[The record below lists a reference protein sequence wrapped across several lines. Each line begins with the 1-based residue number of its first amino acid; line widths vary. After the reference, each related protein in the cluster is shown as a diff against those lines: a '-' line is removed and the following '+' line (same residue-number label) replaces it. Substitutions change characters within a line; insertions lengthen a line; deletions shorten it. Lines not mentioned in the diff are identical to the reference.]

1 MKDTIF
7 PEWALKYK
15 EKGMTLRKK
24 GKGYALL
31 KVTSTY
37 VKGSYPKLSQTYLG
51 MVTEEGF
58 HPAKID
64 LKKDETSFFEW
75 GLSSYIF
82 DNYHRELQRS
92 CYGTS
97 GDIKEAIIKLGIVY
111 FAHGSIS
118 ENILKLCAL
127 TYQEIDVLSKV
138 KNTTSM
144 SRIEAIKNKI
154 DMLFKRDFSDEDTRN
169 ELIALMRLEMI
180 HKSEDRTK
188 KKHSQM
194 VIEILE
200 RVKNETK

>member
-1 MKDTIF
+1 MNKINY

-15 EKGMTLRKK
+15 EKGTTLRKK
-24 GKGYALL
+24 GKGYALI

-51 MVTEEGF
+51 MITEDGF

-64 LKKDETSFFEW
+64 LKKEEISFLEW

-82 DNYHRELQRS
+82 DSYHRELQRA

-97 GDIKEAIIKLGIVY
+97 GDNKEAIIKLGIVY

-118 ENILKLCAL
+118 KNVLKLCAL
-127 TYQEIDVLSKV
+127 TYKEIDILSKI

-154 DMLFKRDFSDEDTRN
+154 DLLFKRDFSDEETRN
-169 ELIALMRLEMI
+169 ELIALLRLEVI
-180 HKSEDRTK
+180 HESEDIAK
-188 KKHSQM
+188 KQHSQR
-194 VIEILE
+194 VKEILD
-200 RVKNETK
+200 RSKK

>member
-1 MKDTIF
+1 MKNKEY

-24 GKGYALL
+24 GNGYALL

-51 MVTEEGF
+51 MITEDGF

-64 LKKDETSFFEW
+64 LKKEEVSFLEW

-92 CYGTS
+92 CYGAS
-97 GDIKEAIIKLGIVY
+97 GDNKEAIIKLGIVY
-111 FAHGSIS
+111 FVHGSIL
-118 ENILKLCAL
+118 ENVLKLCAL
-127 TYQEIDVLSKV
+127 THKEVNVLSKV
-138 KNTTSM
+138 KNTTSI
-144 SRIEAIKNKI
+144 SRIETIKNKI
-154 DMLFKRDFSDEDTRN
+154 ELLFKRDFSDEEIRN

-180 HKSEDRTK
+180 HESEDITK
-188 KKHSQM
+188 KKHSQQ
-194 VIEILE
+194 VKEILE